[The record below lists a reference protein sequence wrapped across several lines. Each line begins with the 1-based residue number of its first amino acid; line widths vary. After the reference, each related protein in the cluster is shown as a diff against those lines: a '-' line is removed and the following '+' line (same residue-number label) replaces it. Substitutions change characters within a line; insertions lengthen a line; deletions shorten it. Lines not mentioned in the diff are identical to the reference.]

1 MPTRTATATRER
13 PSRRID
19 ADDLLRVLAEPLRW
33 QIVELLTDEDL
44 CVCHITE
51 ELGVPQSLVSHHL
64 RVLREAEVVVTE
76 RHRYWTYYSLVP
88 SSLQPV
94 AASLAAMARP
104 RRRNAR
110 RRPCG

>member
-13 PSRRID
+13 VD
-19 ADDLLRVLAEPLRW
+19 ADELLRVLAEPLRW

-51 ELGVPQSLVSHHL
+51 ELGVAQTLVSHHL
-64 RVLREAEVVVTE
+64 RVLREAEIVVTE